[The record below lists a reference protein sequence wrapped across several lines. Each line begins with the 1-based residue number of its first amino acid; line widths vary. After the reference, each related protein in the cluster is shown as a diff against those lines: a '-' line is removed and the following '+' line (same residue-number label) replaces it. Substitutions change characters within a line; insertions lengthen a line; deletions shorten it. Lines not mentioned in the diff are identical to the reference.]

1 MIEITKR
8 KGYTEGMW
16 GVKTMVENNK
26 RRHRACF
33 TGHRPH
39 KLHQPE
45 SVVIAALEAKIR
57 EAIDDGFV
65 TFISGMAWGVDIW
78 AAEIVLRLKAEGHPI
93 HLIAAV
99 PYEGFEKSWDDDW
112 KQRYHEALA
121 AADLVKYVCEH
132 YHRGCYQIRNE
143 WMVDRSARLIAA
155 YTGEKGGTKNTVDYA
170 ARKGVQTVFVL

>member
-1 MIEITKR
+1 MA
-8 KGYTEGMW
+8 TES
-16 GVKTMVENNK
+16 EL
-26 RRHRACF
+26 RRYRACF

-45 SVVIAALEAKIR
+45 SVVIAALEEKIR

-99 PYEGFEKSWDDDW
+99 PYEGFERGWDNDW
-112 KQRYHEALA
+112 KRRFHVALS
-121 AADLVKYVCEH
+121 AADFVKYICDH
-132 YHRGCYQIRNE
+132 YHRGCFQVRNE
-143 WMVDRSARLIAA
+143 WMVDHSALLIAA

-170 ARKGVQTVFVL
+170 SRKGVQTIFVL

>member
-1 MIEITKR
+1 MA
-8 KGYTEGMW
+8 TES
-16 GVKTMVENNK
+16 EL
-26 RRHRACF
+26 RQHRACF

-45 SVVIAALEAKIR
+45 SVVIAALEEKIR

-93 HLIAAV
+93 HLVAAV
-99 PYEGFEKSWDDDW
+99 PYEGFERGWDDDW
-112 KQRYHEALA
+112 RRLYHAVLS
-121 AADLVKYVCEH
+121 AADIVKYICNH
-132 YHRGCYQIRNE
+132 YHRGCFQIRNE

-155 YTGEKGGTKNTVDYA
+155 YTGEKGGTKNTVNYA

>member
-1 MIEITKR
+1 MP
-8 KGYTEGMW
+8 TES
-16 GVKTMVENNK
+16 EL
-26 RRHRACF
+26 RLHRACF

-45 SVVIAALEAKIR
+45 SVVIAALEEKIR
-57 EAIDDGFV
+57 DAIAAGFV

-78 AAEIVLRLKAEGHPI
+78 AAEIVLRLKEEGNPI

-99 PYEGFEKSWDDDW
+99 PYEGFEKSWEEDW
-112 KQRYHEALA
+112 QRRYRAVLS
-121 AADLVKYVCEH
+121 AADYVKYVCPH
-132 YHRGCYQIRNE
+132 YHRGCFQIRNE
-143 WMVDRSARLIAA
+143 WMVDRSALLIAA